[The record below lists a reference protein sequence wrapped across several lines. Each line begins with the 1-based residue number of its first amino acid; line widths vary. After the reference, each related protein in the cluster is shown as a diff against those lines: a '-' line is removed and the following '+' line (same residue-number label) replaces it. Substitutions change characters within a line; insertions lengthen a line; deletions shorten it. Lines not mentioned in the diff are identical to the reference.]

1 MQKFKSVEE
10 LVNQLKPE
18 KPVYCIRKNSIK
30 YAVKFFLNKFPGKI
44 LYAVK
49 TNPHP
54 EVIKT
59 IIESGVKQFDVASIE
74 EIKNIRT
81 FSNTA
86 KCSFMHTVKS
96 RESIKEAYF
105 NYGVKTFS
113 LDTKDELIK
122 IIESTNNAKDL
133 ELFVR
138 VAVSNEHAEIDLS
151 KKFGAL
157 TSEAIGLLRLVKQHA
172 KKIGLSFHVGSQC
185 MHPISYSKGINEIGN
200 IIKKTKIIPDYINV
214 GGGFPTIYPDLI
226 PQSLDN
232 YFNEINKSLENLK
245 LEKLPE
251 IICEPG
257 RAIVAESGSTIVRV
271 AVSNEHAEIDL
282 SKKFGALT
290 SEAIGLLRLVKQH
303 AKKVGLSFHVG
314 SQCMHPISYSK
325 GISEIGNIIKKTK
338 IIPDYINV
346 GGGFP
351 TIYPDLIPQ
360 SLDNYFNEINKS
372 LENLKLEKLPEIICE
387 PGRAIVAES
396 GSTVVRVNLRKKQ
409 KLYINDGTYGT
420 LFDAGTPNIVF
431 PSRMIKENSNKII
444 SKKLTA
450 FDFFGPTCDSMDYM
464 KGPFLL
470 PNNIK
475 ENDYVELGQLGAYGL
490 TFRTQFNGY
499 YSNEIYEVEDNPIMT
514 MYDKDINKA
523 NMVA

>member
-1 MQKFKSVEE
+1 MQKFKSVEQ
-10 LVNQLKPE
+10 LINQLKPE
-18 KPVYCIRKNSIK
+18 KPVYCIRKNSIQS
-30 YAVKFFLNKFPGKI
+30 AVKYFKNNFPGKI

-54 EVIKT
+54 EVIKK
-59 IIESGVKQFDVASIE
+59 IIESGVNQFDVASIE
-74 EIKNIRT
+74 EIKSIKD
-81 FSNTA
+81 FSQTA

-96 RESIKEAYF
+96 RKDIKDAYF
-105 NYGVKTFS
+105 KYGIKTFA

-157 TSEAIGLLRLVKQHA
+157 NSEAIGLFRLSKQYA
-172 KKIGLSFHVGSQC
+172 KKTGLSFHVGSQC
-185 MHPISYSKGINEIGN
+185 MHPISYTKGIKEIGN

-226 PQSLDN
+226 PQNLDN
-232 YFNEINKSLENLK
+232 YFNEIKISLKNLK
-245 LEKLPE
+245 LNKIPE

-257 RAIVAESGSTIVRV
+257 RALVAESGSTI
-271 AVSNEHAEIDL
+271 
-282 SKKFGALT
+282 
-290 SEAIGLLRLVKQH
+290 
-303 AKKVGLSFHVG
+303 
-314 SQCMHPISYSK
+314 
-325 GISEIGNIIKKTK
+325 
-338 IIPDYINV
+338 
-346 GGGFP
+346 
-351 TIYPDLIPQ
+351 
-360 SLDNYFNEINKS
+360 
-372 LENLKLEKLPEIICE
+372 
-387 PGRAIVAES
+387 
-396 GSTVVRVNLRKKQ
+396 VRVNLRKKQ

-420 LFDAGTPNIVF
+420 LFDAGNPNIVY
-431 PSRMIKENSNKII
+431 PSKMIKETTNKII

-475 ENDYVELGQLGAYGL
+475 ENDYIELGQLGAYGL
-490 TFRTQFNGY
+490 TFRTKFNGY
-499 YSNEIYEVEDNPIMT
+499 YSNEIYEVEDKPIMT
-514 MYDKDINKA
+514 MYDKGVNKA
-523 NMVA
+523 TLVA